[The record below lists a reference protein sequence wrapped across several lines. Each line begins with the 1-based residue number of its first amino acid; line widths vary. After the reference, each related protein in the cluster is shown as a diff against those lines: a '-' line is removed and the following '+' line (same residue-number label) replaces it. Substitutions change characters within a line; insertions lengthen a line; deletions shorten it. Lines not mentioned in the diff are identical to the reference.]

1 LAKTDDYSEYKN
13 TDFAGAYM
21 QRKKI
26 CIFMNEIVQNFQQ
39 DFGKFFS
46 FLANREGIDVFIYTS
61 YGSYSCPY
69 GRNLLSEIGKKNI
82 IYLPDFSVF
91 DAIIALP
98 NSFDINGMDTELYD
112 LIRKEASCPVFC
124 LQSGPADFKN
134 ITIDNKNTVKEL
146 TEHFIKVHGL
156 KKIYYMSGPLSYKD
170 SPDRLAGY
178 KEAMAEAGLEI
189 LPNYIYEGN
198 YWTNRGKKAMD
209 HFLAGSEEF
218 PEAIIC
224 ANDYMALSICDELR
238 NRGKAVPEDVAVTGF
253 DGTLEGAE
261 YMPSLT
267 TVVIEPEKYALK
279 LLELIK
285 HAWNKEA
292 VPDVTA
298 ISEKILYR
306 ASCGCGAQVTSFD
319 HTRAL
324 KRLGSTEVLLREA
337 GRITADYQNDYDLDN
352 ALSVA
357 DFYFHTLECD
367 KGYVCLCKEED
378 SDISVF
384 ERNSVFTERMIL
396 KQAMHIDR
404 NKKADILDIE
414 FDRRDILPLQ
424 ILNTEYAST
433 YIIYPLHFKSREYG
447 YLVLMPSLKQWANS
461 LTCTYINTLSGAIE
475 NSYYEKQFRS
485 LSEAKKLSQT
495 DPLTG
500 LNNRRGFEE
509 GLSKILSDSMG
520 EKKVFIA
527 SIDMDGLK
535 QINDTY
541 GHADGDLAIVSLAEA
556 LKASVKE
563 GEMCVRFGGD
573 EFLAVLVAKSSR
585 RKNDF
590 LKAFRNRLEKISGK
604 LGKPYRLGASIGIC
618 ELEDGNTSQV
628 IACMQNADRLMYED
642 KRSRKNA
649 PGKEG

>member
-1 LAKTDDYSEYKN
+1 
-13 TDFAGAYM
+13 M
-21 QRKKI
+21 QRKRI

-39 DFGKFFS
+39 EFGKFFT

-82 IYLPDFSVF
+82 IYLPDYSAF

-98 NSFDINGMDTELYD
+98 NSFDINGMDNELFD
-112 LIRKEASCPVFC
+112 LIREKAKCPVFC
-124 LQSGPADFKN
+124 LQSGPEDFKT

-146 TEHFIKVHGL
+146 TNHFIKKHGF
-156 KKIYYMSGPLSYKD
+156 KKIYYMSGPFSNKD

-178 KEAMAEAGLEI
+178 KEAMQEAGLEV
-189 LPNYIYEGN
+189 LPNFIYEGN

-209 HFLAGSEEF
+209 HFLDGSEDF

-261 YMPSLT
+261 YIPSLT

-279 LLELIK
+279 LFELLK
-285 HAWNKEA
+285 RAWNDTD
-292 VPDVTA
+292 VPDITA

-367 KGYVCLCKEED
+367 KGYVCLCKEEPNM
-378 SDISVF
+378 SLV
-384 ERNSVFTERMIL
+384 ERNNVFTDRMVL
-396 KQAMHIDR
+396 KQAMYMDR
-404 NKKADILDIE
+404 NRKADILDIE
-414 FDRRDILPLQ
+414 FDRRDILPAT
-424 ILNTEYAST
+424 ILDTAEAST
-433 YIIYPLHFKSREYG
+433 YILYPLHFKSREYG
-447 YLVLMPSLKQWANS
+447 YLVLMPQLEQWANS
-461 LTCTYINTLSGAIE
+461 LTCTYINTLSSAIE
-475 NSYYEKQFRS
+475 NSYYEKQFKS
-485 LSEAKKLSQT
+485 LSEAKKMSQT

-509 GLSKILSDSMG
+509 GLSKILSDDVG
-520 EKKVFIA
+520 DKKIFIV
-527 SIDMDGLK
+527 SIDMDELK

-541 GHADGDLAIVSLAEA
+541 GHADGDIAITSLAKV
-556 LKASVKE
+556 LKSAIKE
-563 GEMCVRFGGD
+563 GEICARFGGD
-573 EFLAVLVAKSSR
+573 EFMAVLVSKSARRMSDFAKSFR
-585 RKNDF
+585 RGLDKTS
-590 LKAFRNRLEKISGK
+590 EK
-604 LGKPYRLGASIGIC
+604 LNKPYKLGASIGIC
-618 ELEDGNTSQV
+618 ELDDGNTSQV
-628 IACMQNADRLMYED
+628 IACMQTADKLMYED
-642 KRSRKNA
+642 KRKRKNL
-649 PGKEG
+649 

>member
-1 LAKTDDYSEYKN
+1 
-13 TDFAGAYM
+13 M
-21 QRKKI
+21 QRKRI

-39 DFGKFFS
+39 EFGKFFT

-82 IYLPDFSVF
+82 IYLPDYSAF

-98 NSFDINGMDTELYD
+98 NSFDINGMDNELFD
-112 LIRKEASCPVFC
+112 LIREKAKCPVFC
-124 LQSGPADFKN
+124 LQSGPEDFKT

-146 TEHFIKVHGL
+146 TNHFIKKHGF
-156 KKIYYMSGPLSYKD
+156 KKIYYMSGPFSNKD

-178 KEAMAEAGLEI
+178 KEAMQEAGLEV
-189 LPNYIYEGN
+189 LPNFIYEGN

-209 HFLAGSEEF
+209 HFLYGSEDF

-261 YMPSLT
+261 YIPSLT

-279 LLELIK
+279 LFELLK
-285 HAWNKEA
+285 RAWNNTD
-292 VPDVTA
+292 VPDTTA

-306 ASCGCGAQVTSFD
+306 ASCGCGAQVTGFD

-367 KGYVCLCKEED
+367 KGYVCLCKEEG
-378 SDISVF
+378 SNVSVV
-384 ERNSVFTERMIL
+384 EKDNVFTDRMVL
-396 KQAMHIDR
+396 KQAMYMDR
-404 NKKADILDIE
+404 NRKADILDIE
-414 FDRRDILPLQ
+414 FDRRDILPAT
-424 ILNTEYAST
+424 ILDTAEAST
-433 YIIYPLHFKSREYG
+433 YILYPLHFKSREYG
-447 YLVLMPSLKQWANS
+447 YLVLMPQLEQWANS
-461 LTCTYINTLSGAIE
+461 LTCTYINTLSSAIE
-475 NSYYEKQFRS
+475 NSYYEKQFKS
-485 LSEAKKLSQT
+485 LSEAKKMSQT

-509 GLSKILSDSMG
+509 GLSKILSDDVG
-520 EKKVFIA
+520 DKKIFIV
-527 SIDMDGLK
+527 SIDMDELK

-541 GHADGDLAIVSLAEA
+541 GHADGDIAITSLAKV
-556 LKASVKE
+556 LKSAIKE
-563 GEMCVRFGGD
+563 GEICARFGGD
-573 EFLAVLVAKSSR
+573 EFMAVLVSKSARRMSDFAKSFR
-585 RKNDF
+585 RGLDKTS
-590 LKAFRNRLEKISGK
+590 EK
-604 LGKPYRLGASIGIC
+604 LNKPYKLGASIGIC
-618 ELEDGNTSQV
+618 ELDDGNTSQV
-628 IACMQNADRLMYED
+628 IACMQTADKLMYED
-642 KRSRKNA
+642 KRKRKNL
-649 PGKEG
+649 

>member
-1 LAKTDDYSEYKN
+1 
-13 TDFAGAYM
+13 M

-39 DFGKFFS
+39 EFGKFFS

-98 NSFDINGMDTELYD
+98 NSFDINGMDTELYE

-124 LQSGPADFKN
+124 LQSGPADFKT

-146 TEHFIKVHGL
+146 TNHFIKAHGF

-178 KEAMAEAGLEI
+178 KEAMQEAGLAV
-189 LPNYIYEGN
+189 LPNYVYEGN

-209 HFLAGSEEF
+209 HFLVGSEDF

-253 DGTLEGAE
+253 DGTFEGAE
-261 YMPSLT
+261 YSPSLT

-279 LLELIK
+279 LFELVK
-285 HAWNKEA
+285 RAWNNVE
-292 VPDVTA
+292 VPDITA
-298 ISEKILYR
+298 ISEKILFR

-324 KRLGSTEVLLREA
+324 KRLGMTEVLLREA

-357 DFYFHTLECD
+357 DFYFHTLECN
-367 KGYVCLCKEED
+367 KGYVCLCKEEG
-378 SDISVF
+378 SNMSVI
-384 ERNSVFTERMIL
+384 ERNNVFTDRMVL
-396 KQAMHIDR
+396 KQAMYMDR

-414 FDRRDILPLQ
+414 FDRRDILPAS
-424 ILNTEYAST
+424 ILDTEEAST
-433 YIIYPLHFKSREYG
+433 YILYPLHFKSKEYG
-447 YLVLMPSLKQWANS
+447 YLVLMPLLEQWANS
-461 LTCTYINTLSGAIE
+461 LTSTYINTLSSAIE
-475 NSYYEKQFRS
+475 NSFYDKQFKS
-485 LSEAKKLSQT
+485 LSEAKKMSQT

-509 GLSKILSDSMG
+509 GLSKILSDDIG
-520 EKKVFIA
+520 DKKIFIV
-527 SIDMDGLK
+527 SIDMDELK

-541 GHADGDLAIVSLAEA
+541 GHADGDLAITSLASV
-556 LKASVKE
+556 LQASVKE
-563 GEMCVRFGGD
+563 GEICARFGGD
-573 EFLAVLVAKSSR
+573 EFMAVLVSASSR
-585 RKNDF
+585 RKSDF
-590 LKAFRNRLEKISGK
+590 LKSFRSRLSKASDK
-604 LGKPYRLGASIGIC
+604 LAKPYELGASVGIC
-618 ELEDGNTSQV
+618 ELQDGNTSQV
-628 IACMQNADRLMYED
+628 ITCMQTADRLMYED
-642 KRSRKNA
+642 KRIRKKSKNSH
-649 PGKEG
+649 

>member
-1 LAKTDDYSEYKN
+1 
-13 TDFAGAYM
+13 M

-39 DFGKFFS
+39 EFGKFFS

-91 DAIIALP
+91 DAIITLP
-98 NSFDINGMDTELYD
+98 NSFDINGMDTELFE
-112 LIRKEASCPVFC
+112 LIRKKASCPVFC
-124 LQSGPADFKN
+124 LQSGPAEFKT

-146 TEHFIKVHGL
+146 TNHFIKVHGF
-156 KKIYYMSGPLSYKD
+156 KKIYYMSGPLTYKD

-178 KEAMAEAGLEI
+178 KEAMQEAGLEV

-209 HFLAGSEEF
+209 HFLAGNDDF

-261 YMPSLT
+261 YSPSLT
-267 TVVIEPEKYALK
+267 TVVVEPEKYAFK
-279 LLELIK
+279 LFELMK
-285 HAWNKEA
+285 LAWNNET

-298 ISEKILYR
+298 ISEKILFR
-306 ASCGCGAQVTSFD
+306 ASCGCGSQVTSFD
-319 HTRAL
+319 HLRAL
-324 KRLGSTEVLLREA
+324 KRLGVTEVLLREA

-352 ALSVA
+352 SLSVA
-357 DFYFHTLECD
+357 DYYFHTLECN
-367 KGYVCLCKEED
+367 KGYVCLCKEEG
-378 SDISVF
+378 SRISRI
-384 ERNSVFTERMIL
+384 ERNNVFPERMVL
-396 KQAMHIDR
+396 KQVMYIDR

-414 FDRRDILPLQ
+414 FDRRDILPASV
-424 ILNTEYAST
+424 LNESEAAT
-433 YIIYPLHFKSREYG
+433 YILYPIHFKSKEYG
-447 YLVLMPSLKQWANS
+447 YLVLMPSMDQWANS
-461 LTCTYINTLSGAIE
+461 LTYTYINTLSSAIE
-475 NSYYEKQFRS
+475 NSYYDKQFRS
-485 LSEAKKLSQT
+485 MSDAKKMSQT

-500 LNNRRGFEE
+500 LNNRRGFED
-509 GLSKILSDSMG
+509 GLSKILSDSADD
-520 EKKVFIA
+520 KKIFIV
-527 SIDMDGLK
+527 SIDMDKLK

-541 GHADGDLAIVSLAEA
+541 GHADGDLAITSLASA

-563 GEMCVRFGGD
+563 GELCARFGGD
-573 EFLAVLVAKSSR
+573 EFMAVLVSKTAR
-585 RKNDF
+585 RKSDF
-590 LKAFRNRLEKISGK
+590 VKSFRSR
-604 LGKPYRLGASIGIC
+604 LGKVSEKLKKPYKIDASIGVC
-618 ELEDGNTSQV
+618 ELEGGNTGQV
-628 IACMQNADRLMYED
+628 IECMQTADRLMYED
-642 KRSRKNA
+642 KRERKSNRV
-649 PGKEG
+649 E

>member
-1 LAKTDDYSEYKN
+1 M
-13 TDFAGAYM
+13 FM

-39 DFGKFFS
+39 EFGKFFS

-61 YGSYSCPY
+61 YGPYSCPY

-98 NSFDINGMDTELYD
+98 NSFDINGMDTELYE

-124 LQSGPADFKN
+124 LQSGPADFKT

-146 TEHFIKVHGL
+146 TNHFIKAHGF

-178 KEAMAEAGLEI
+178 KEAMQEAGLEV
-189 LPNYIYEGN
+189 LPNYVYEGN

-209 HFLAGSEEF
+209 HFLAGSEDF

-253 DGTLEGAE
+253 DGTFEGAE
-261 YMPSLT
+261 YSPSLT

-279 LLELIK
+279 LFELVK
-285 HAWNKEA
+285 RAWNNVE
-292 VPDVTA
+292 VPDITA
-298 ISEKILYR
+298 ISEKILFR

-324 KRLGSTEVLLREA
+324 KRLGMTEVLLREA

-357 DFYFHTLECD
+357 DFYFHTLECN
-367 KGYVCLCKEED
+367 KGYVCLCKEEG
-378 SDISVF
+378 SNMSVI
-384 ERNSVFTERMIL
+384 ERNNVFTDRMVL
-396 KQAMHIDR
+396 KQAMYMDR

-414 FDRRDILPLQ
+414 FDRRDILPAS
-424 ILNTEYAST
+424 ILDTEEAST
-433 YIIYPLHFKSREYG
+433 YILYPLHFKSKEYG
-447 YLVLMPSLKQWANS
+447 YLVLMPLLEQWANS
-461 LTCTYINTLSGAIE
+461 LTCTYINTLSSAIE
-475 NSYYEKQFRS
+475 NSFYDKQFKS
-485 LSEAKKLSQT
+485 LSEAKKMSQT

-509 GLSKILSDSMG
+509 GLSKILSDDIG
-520 EKKVFIA
+520 DKKIFIV
-527 SIDMDGLK
+527 SIDMDELK

-541 GHADGDLAIVSLAEA
+541 GHADGDLAITSLASV
-556 LKASVKE
+556 LQASVKE
-563 GEMCVRFGGD
+563 GEICARFGGD
-573 EFLAVLVAKSSR
+573 EFMAVLVSASSR
-585 RKNDF
+585 RKSDF
-590 LKAFRNRLEKISGK
+590 LKSFRSRLSKASDK
-604 LGKPYRLGASIGIC
+604 LAKPYELGASVGIC
-618 ELEDGNTSQV
+618 ELQDGNTSQV
-628 IACMQNADRLMYED
+628 ITCMQTADRLMYED
-642 KRSRKNA
+642 KRIRKKSKNSH
-649 PGKEG
+649 

>member
-1 LAKTDDYSEYKN
+1 
-13 TDFAGAYM
+13 M

-26 CIFMNEIVQNFQQ
+26 CIFMNEIVQSFQQ
-39 DFGKFFS
+39 EFGKFFS
-46 FLANREGIDVFIYTS
+46 YLANREGIDVFIYTS

-98 NSFDINGMDTELYD
+98 NSFDINGMDTELFE
-112 LIRKEASCPVFC
+112 LIRKKASCPVFC
-124 LQSGPADFKN
+124 LQSGPADFKT

-146 TEHFIKVHGL
+146 TDHFIKVHGF
-156 KKIYYMSGPLSYKD
+156 KKIYYMSGPLTYKD

-178 KEAMAEAGLEI
+178 KEAMREAGLEV

-209 HFLAGSEEF
+209 HFLAGSDDF

-261 YMPSLT
+261 YSPSLT
-267 TVVIEPEKYALK
+267 TVVVEPEKYAFK
-279 LLELIK
+279 LFELMQ
-285 HAWNKEA
+285 HAWNKET
-292 VPDVTA
+292 VPNVTA
-298 ISEKILYR
+298 ISEKILFR
-306 ASCGCGAQVTSFD
+306 ASCGCGSQVTSFD

-324 KRLGSTEVLLREA
+324 KRLDMTEVLLREA

-352 ALSVA
+352 SLSVA
-357 DFYFHTLECD
+357 DFYFHTLECN
-367 KGYVCLCKEED
+367 KGYVCLCKEEE
-378 SDISVF
+378 SRISMI
-384 ERNSVFTERMIL
+384 ERNNVFPDRIIL
-396 KQAMHIDR
+396 KQVMYIDR

-414 FDRRDILPLQ
+414 FDRRDILPASV
-424 ILNTEYAST
+424 LNSSEAAT
-433 YIIYPLHFKSREYG
+433 YILYPLHFKSKEYG
-447 YLVLMPSLKQWANS
+447 YLVLNPSMDQWANS
-461 LTCTYINTLSGAIE
+461 LACTYINTLSSAIE
-475 NSYYEKQFRS
+475 NSYYDKQFRS
-485 LSEAKKLSQT
+485 LSDAKKMSQT

-500 LNNRRGFEE
+500 LNNRRGFED
-509 GLSKILSDSMG
+509 GLSKILSDSAD
-520 EKKVFIA
+520 EKKIFIV
-527 SIDMDGLK
+527 SIDMDELK

-541 GHADGDLAIVSLAEA
+541 GHADGDLAITSLASA

-563 GEMCVRFGGD
+563 GELCARFGGD
-573 EFLAVLVAKSSR
+573 EFMAVLVSKTAR

-590 LKAFRNRLEKISGK
+590 VKSFRSR
-604 LGKPYRLGASIGIC
+604 LGKVSEKLKKPYKIGASIGVC
-618 ELEDGNTSQV
+618 ELEGVNTAQV
-628 IACMQNADRLMYED
+628 ITCMQTADRLMYED
-642 KRSRKNA
+642 KRERKSS
-649 PGKEG
+649 

>member
-1 LAKTDDYSEYKN
+1 M
-13 TDFAGAYM
+13 FM

-39 DFGKFFS
+39 EFGKFFS

-98 NSFDINGMDTELYD
+98 NSFDINGMDTELYE

-124 LQSGPADFKN
+124 LQSGPADFKT

-146 TEHFIKVHGL
+146 TNHFIKAHGF

-178 KEAMAEAGLEI
+178 KEAMQEAGLAV
-189 LPNYIYEGN
+189 LPNYVYEGN

-209 HFLAGSEEF
+209 HFLVGSEDF

-253 DGTLEGAE
+253 DGTFEGAE
-261 YMPSLT
+261 YSPSLT

-279 LLELIK
+279 LFELVK
-285 HAWNKEA
+285 RAWNNVE
-292 VPDVTA
+292 VPDITA
-298 ISEKILYR
+298 ISEKILFR

-324 KRLGSTEVLLREA
+324 KRLGMTEVLLREA

-357 DFYFHTLECD
+357 DFYFHTLECN
-367 KGYVCLCKEED
+367 KGYVCLCKEEG
-378 SDISVF
+378 SNMSVI
-384 ERNSVFTERMIL
+384 ERNNVFTDRMVL
-396 KQAMHIDR
+396 KQAMYMDR

-414 FDRRDILPLQ
+414 FDRRDILPAS
-424 ILNTEYAST
+424 ILDTEEAST
-433 YIIYPLHFKSREYG
+433 YILYPLHFKSKEYG
-447 YLVLMPSLKQWANS
+447 YLVLMPLLEQWANS
-461 LTCTYINTLSGAIE
+461 LTSTYINTLSSAIE
-475 NSYYEKQFRS
+475 NSFYDKQFKS
-485 LSEAKKLSQT
+485 LSEAKKMSQT

-509 GLSKILSDSMG
+509 GLSKILSDDIG
-520 EKKVFIA
+520 DKKIFIV
-527 SIDMDGLK
+527 SIDMDELK

-541 GHADGDLAIVSLAEA
+541 GHADGDLAITSLASV
-556 LKASVKE
+556 LQASVKE
-563 GEMCVRFGGD
+563 GEICARFGGD
-573 EFLAVLVAKSSR
+573 EFMAVLVSASSR
-585 RKNDF
+585 RKSDF
-590 LKAFRNRLEKISGK
+590 LKSFRSRLSKASDK
-604 LGKPYRLGASIGIC
+604 LAKPYELGASVGIC
-618 ELEDGNTSQV
+618 ELQDGNTSQV
-628 IACMQNADRLMYED
+628 ITCMQTADRLMYED
-642 KRSRKNA
+642 KRIRKKSKNSH
-649 PGKEG
+649 

>member
-1 LAKTDDYSEYKN
+1 
-13 TDFAGAYM
+13 M

-26 CIFMNEIVQNFQQ
+26 CIFMNEIVQSFQQ
-39 DFGKFFS
+39 EFGKFFS
-46 FLANREGIDVFIYTS
+46 YLANREGIDVFIYTS

-98 NSFDINGMDTELYD
+98 NSFDINGMDTELFE
-112 LIRKEASCPVFC
+112 LIRKKASCPVFC
-124 LQSGPADFKN
+124 LQSGPADFKT

-146 TEHFIKVHGL
+146 TDHFIKVHGF
-156 KKIYYMSGPLSYKD
+156 KKIYYMSGPLTYKD

-178 KEAMAEAGLEI
+178 KEAMREAGLEV

-209 HFLAGSEEF
+209 HFLAGSDDF

-261 YMPSLT
+261 YSPSLT
-267 TVVIEPEKYALK
+267 TVVVEPEKYAFK
-279 LLELIK
+279 LFELMQ
-285 HAWNKEA
+285 HAWNKET
-292 VPDVTA
+292 VPNVTA
-298 ISEKILYR
+298 ISEKILFR
-306 ASCGCGAQVTSFD
+306 ASCGCGSQVTSFD

-324 KRLGSTEVLLREA
+324 KRLDMTEVLLREA

-352 ALSVA
+352 SLSVA
-357 DFYFHTLECD
+357 DFYFHTLECN
-367 KGYVCLCKEED
+367 KGYVCLCKEEE
-378 SDISVF
+378 SRISMI
-384 ERNSVFTERMIL
+384 ERNNVFPDRIIL
-396 KQAMHIDR
+396 KQVMYIDR

-414 FDRRDILPLQ
+414 FDRRDILPASV
-424 ILNTEYAST
+424 LNSSDAAT
-433 YIIYPLHFKSREYG
+433 YILYPLHFKSKEYG
-447 YLVLMPSLKQWANS
+447 YLVLNPSMDQWANS
-461 LTCTYINTLSGAIE
+461 LACTYINTLSSAIE
-475 NSYYEKQFRS
+475 NSYYDKQFRS
-485 LSEAKKLSQT
+485 MSDAKKMSQT

-500 LNNRRGFEE
+500 LNNRRGFED
-509 GLSKILSDSMG
+509 GLSKILSDSAD
-520 EKKVFIA
+520 EKKIFIV
-527 SIDMDGLK
+527 SIDMDELK

-541 GHADGDLAIVSLAEA
+541 GHADGDLAITSLASA

-563 GEMCVRFGGD
+563 GELCARFGGD
-573 EFLAVLVAKSSR
+573 EFMAVLVSKTAR

-590 LKAFRNRLEKISGK
+590 VKSFRSR
-604 LGKPYRLGASIGIC
+604 LGKVSEKLKKPYKIGASIGVC
-618 ELEDGNTSQV
+618 ELEGVNTAQV
-628 IACMQNADRLMYED
+628 ITCMQTADRLMYED
-642 KRSRKNA
+642 KRERKSS
-649 PGKEG
+649 

>member
-1 LAKTDDYSEYKN
+1 
-13 TDFAGAYM
+13 M
-21 QRKKI
+21 QRKRI

-39 DFGKFFS
+39 EFGKFFT

-82 IYLPDFSVF
+82 IYLPDYSAF

-98 NSFDINGMDTELYD
+98 NSFDINGMDNELFD
-112 LIRKEASCPVFC
+112 LIREKAKCPVFC
-124 LQSGPADFKN
+124 LQSGPEDFKT

-146 TEHFIKVHGL
+146 TNHFIKKHGF
-156 KKIYYMSGPLSYKD
+156 KKIYYMSGPFSNKD

-178 KEAMAEAGLEI
+178 KEAMQEAGLEV
-189 LPNYIYEGN
+189 LPNFIYEGN

-209 HFLAGSEEF
+209 HFLDGSEDF

-261 YMPSLT
+261 YIPSLT

-279 LLELIK
+279 LFELLK
-285 HAWNKEA
+285 RAWNDTD
-292 VPDVTA
+292 VPDITA

-357 DFYFHTLECD
+357 DFYFHTLECN
-367 KGYVCLCKEED
+367 KGYVCLCKEEPNM
-378 SDISVF
+378 SLV
-384 ERNSVFTERMIL
+384 ERNNVFTDRMEL
-396 KQAMHIDR
+396 KQAMYMDR
-404 NKKADILDIE
+404 NRKADILDIE
-414 FDRRDILPLQ
+414 FDRRDILPAT
-424 ILNTEYAST
+424 ILDTAEAST
-433 YIIYPLHFKSREYG
+433 YILYPLHFKSREYG
-447 YLVLMPSLKQWANS
+447 YLVLMPQLEQWANS
-461 LTCTYINTLSGAIE
+461 LTCTYINTLSSAIE
-475 NSYYEKQFRS
+475 NSYYEKQFKS
-485 LSEAKKLSQT
+485 LSEAKKMSQT

-509 GLSKILSDSMG
+509 GLSKILSDDVG
-520 EKKVFIA
+520 DKKIFIV
-527 SIDMDGLK
+527 SIDMDELK

-541 GHADGDLAIVSLAEA
+541 GHTDGDIAITSLAKV
-556 LKASVKE
+556 LKSAIKE
-563 GEMCVRFGGD
+563 GEICARFGGD
-573 EFLAVLVAKSSR
+573 EFMAVLVSKSARRMSDFAKSFR
-585 RKNDF
+585 RGLDKTS
-590 LKAFRNRLEKISGK
+590 EK
-604 LGKPYRLGASIGIC
+604 LNKPYKLGASIGIC
-618 ELEDGNTSQV
+618 ELDDGNTSQV
-628 IACMQNADRLMYED
+628 IACMQTADKLMYED
-642 KRSRKNA
+642 KRKRKNL
-649 PGKEG
+649 